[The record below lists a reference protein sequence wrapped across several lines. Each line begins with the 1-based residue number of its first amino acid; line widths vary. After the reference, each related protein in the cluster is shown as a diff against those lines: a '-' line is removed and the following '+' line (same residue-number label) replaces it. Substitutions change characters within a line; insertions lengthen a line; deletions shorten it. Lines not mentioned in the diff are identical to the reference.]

1 MCVLNSSM
9 DAVQKTLAEE
19 EIERTER
26 FRADRKKRFYEEYA
40 NDQLTRIITSL
51 MVQNHKTLQRMS
63 RSIDAAPEGE
73 KYDELIQ
80 A

>member
-1 MCVLNSSM
+1 MSYKQCRSIKQCNREFMCVLNSSM

-26 FRADRKKRFYEEYA
+26 FKADRKKRFYEEYA

-51 MVQNHKTLQRMS
+51 MV
-63 RSIDAAPEGE
+63 
-73 KYDELIQ
+73 
-80 A
+80 